1 MLRRKQREEKV
12 YSMGYTQVVT
22 HPSTNPA
29 RQGLTLV
36 IGPEP
41 VLSLYYFN
49 ASLLSS
55 CILIF
60 FSLKTFP
67 IFGLLSIQK
76 DWSFIT
82 CEGGPTILLGVHFQN
97 RDCFWWVTF
106 RKGSVSWG
114 VF

>member
-1 MLRRKQREEKV
+1 MLKRKQREEKV

-60 FSLKTFP
+60 FFFEDISDIWSSLNTK
-67 IFGLLSIQK
+67 GLVVYYL
-76 DWSFIT
+76 
-82 CEGGPTILLGVHFQN
+82 
-97 RDCFWWVTF
+97 
-106 RKGSVSWG
+106 
-114 VF
+114 

>member
-1 MLRRKQREEKV
+1 
-12 YSMGYTQVVT
+12 MGYTQVVT

-29 RQGLTLV
+29 RQELTLV

-60 FSLKTFP
+60 FFFEDISD
-67 IFGLLSIQK
+67 I
-76 DWSFIT
+76 
-82 CEGGPTILLGVHFQN
+82 
-97 RDCFWWVTF
+97 
-106 RKGSVSWG
+106 
-114 VF
+114 